1 MPGSL
6 LNPNLSS
13 AWSQCVNL
21 SLKLKPTMV
30 TASNYHAPLQT
41 EVDTFDTMREVSCFI
56 VFSSAHTNCEILCC
70 TIVLQS
76 GALCISRIVIGVYE
90 CLSFN
95 IYKQPYVH
103 RLELVN
109 VHP

>member
-1 MPGSL
+1 
-6 LNPNLSS
+6 
-13 AWSQCVNL
+13 
-21 SLKLKPTMV
+21 MV

-56 VFSSAHTNCEILCC
+56 VFFSSAHTNCEILCC

-95 IYKQPYVH
+95 IYKQPYIDWS
-103 RLELVN
+103 
-109 VHP
+109 